1 MSYSKPLR
9 VNPFWTVAGTLVLGA
24 VLFAPITFAMPGGK
38 AGWIHTA
45 KLPPQLSNVLRVVR
59 HGTVVPYTEAEGL
72 LPCDQVKL
80 LNANT
85 TIHITLTNAQRIRL
99 DALRPET
106 LVPCERES
114 IGDSVARLLQAIT
127 GKAESV
133 RAATRSPAFT
143 RSAALT
149 VTGTASLNIPALVA
163 DKAMIAEGKRSLFVS
178 WRGGKAPFS
187 VEILRKN
194 GTKPLLA
201 KNHVAGRDVWFPEI
215 KLEPG
220 QYSLI
225 ITDAE
230 QNWIREDE
238 FHVVSALTVPAMPKE
253 LKDAKLSES
262 ARTLFY
268 ADFLVGFEDGRFTL
282 EALQKAASISP
293 PTPASRDWL
302 SAWGTS
308 N

>member
-1 MSYSKPLR
+1 MNCSKSIR
-9 VNPFWTVAGTLVLGA
+9 VNPFWTVGVPLLLGA
-24 VLFAPITFAMPGGK
+24 MLFAPITFATPSGK

-45 KLPPQLSNVLRVVR
+45 KLPQTLSNVFHVVR
-59 HGTVVPYTEAEGL
+59 RGTVVPYTEAEGL

-80 LNANT
+80 LDASA
-85 TIHITLTNAQRIRL
+85 TIHITLSNAQRIRL

-106 LVPCERES
+106 VVPCERES

-127 GKAESV
+127 GQAESFRSTAST
-133 RAATRSPAFT
+133 RATAST
-143 RSAALT
+143 RSA
-149 VTGTASLNIPALVA
+149 ASLNIPALVA
-163 DKAMIAEGKRSLFVS
+163 AKTMIAEGKRSLFIS

-187 VEILRKN
+187 VKILSQN
-194 GTKPLLA
+194 GSKPVLE
-201 KNHVAGRDVWFPEI
+201 KDNVAGHDASFPEI
-215 KLEPG
+215 KLETG

-230 QNWIREDE
+230 QKWIREDE

-253 LKDAKLSES
+253 LKDANLSEN

-302 SAWGTS
+302 RAWGA
-308 N
+308 NN